1 MKLDTTEIEFLEIW
15 LGQERVWSVDNWG
28 STVGMMWQS
37 PSWLSGIIQGSLRV
51 TEPLMSSRNS
61 HVVVSHEDGAI
72 GVRSLY
78 MVMRGEGGRKGVL
91 K

>member
-1 MKLDTTEIEFLEIW
+1 MWNKWD
-15 LGQERVWSVDNWG
+15 

-37 PSWLSGIIQGSLRV
+37 PSWLSGIIQGSLSV

-72 GVRSLY
+72 GVMSLHGY
-78 MVMRGEGGRKGVL
+78 ERGGGGGEGGIPVVFEMCQY
-91 K
+91 